1 MNYLF
6 NVKVKPLPVIFQ
18 EAALLLFPLNPNIH
32 CLRTFSKS
40 LPRSSADVVDG
51 NLTHIHKVR
60 EYGENCLNSML
71 AANPVRINYMNRYQE
86 IINDYNSEQDQATI
100 EKTFAELMALA
111 NTMNDEQQRYVREGF
126 SSDDEL
132 SIYDMLFSDNL
143 SAKDIKAIKQVS
155 IDLLAKVKAKIDELD
170 HWTDKQETKAAVDN
184 LIRDTLWEE
193 LPDSYDDAHI
203 PGYKDKIY
211 EYIYLR
217 YGINKAA

>member
-1 MNYLF
+1 M
-6 NVKVKPLPVIFQ
+6 
-18 EAALLLFPLNPNIH
+18 LFPLNPNIH

-100 EKTFAELMALA
+100 EKTFAEL
-111 NTMNDEQQRYVREGF
+111 
-126 SSDDEL
+126 
-132 SIYDMLFSDNL
+132 
-143 SAKDIKAIKQVS
+143 
-155 IDLLAKVKAKIDELD
+155 D